1 MSEVLL
7 INVSGPDRPGLTAS
21 LTLILAWYEVN
32 ILDIGP
38 AVIHNALSLGLL
50 IEIPEAAE
58 PAPVLKDLCFPP
70 TSYA

>member
-1 MSEVLL
+1 MSEVML

-21 LTLILAWYEVN
+21 LTRILARYEVN

>member
-7 INVSGPDRPGLTAS
+7 INASGPDRPGLTAS

-38 AVIHNALSLGLL
+38 AVIHNALSLGLI
-50 IEIPEAAE
+50 IEIPEAVE
-58 PAPVLKDLCFPP
+58 PAPVLKDLFFPP
-70 TSYA
+70 TS